1 MKWEKCREIMEKNA
15 IKIDDM
21 ATEDAYFLA
30 THMPF
35 SKLEVYEGGRTSSTP
50 KLLSED
56 EIFEQLVYNPDNQ
69 HRMIIVRGNNGT
81 GKSHL
86 IRYLKAK
93 LESSPATIFN
103 PEKEQLVFL
112 RRLNNSVRG
121 AFSQLLEQKVIR
133 DPAVEERLRK
143 FVESTES
150 KDEATFKNEILYAY
164 VSAVRSDQSNKP
176 YRSVI
181 CRDIASYLSDSRVA
195 EFLLREGGPI
205 SKCYQIIT
213 SSSSTVLK
221 ETVVFTEEDFNDRK
235 IIRAVK
241 KQGDPQASDFATTLS
256 EGDDEVRKL
265 VDYLN
270 RFTRNVVQRCAGVSS
285 ESTKTVFEE
294 LRKKLKKQGKNLTL
308 FIEDFTGFTGVDSE
322 MITVLSTEHGG
333 DYDYLCRVTA
343 LIGITD
349 GYYDQFKDNF
359 KDRVTHQ
366 ISVTERSFGDPEFLT
381 QMTGRY
387 LNAIYTEP
395 ERIRKWYQDGAN
407 FSMLPLSGFKP
418 DFEWDA
424 TDIAGKPVSLYPF
437 NKRAILGLYE
447 HLPVKSPRMF
457 LRDVLRAQLKEYFDG
472 KTYGDQ
478 WDFPRNDAH
487 IQMSNP
493 VHSSNIDRN
502 EQLSKEERERVKAIL
517 ALWGDGSA
525 TGVKKQDSV
534 FFGGVNQ
541 LFFRDVALPFN
552 GIGDIIDVNK
562 GYSEEQQPQDPNINE
577 KEETE
582 KKKHKNSSELRYDRE
597 LEDIN
602 RWYSSGDS
610 LQYHPDYRKYI
621 MEFLCGTANQVGAI
635 PWQDIG
641 VPAYVA
647 YERLNDLSAISIE
660 GQASGYN
667 ANSIVVL
674 DRSVECR
681 DALIALCTE
690 NYAGGWDF
698 DTSIYYQQQ
707 LIDWLE
713 RNKEQIIR
721 RVLALQED
729 ELGPQITAWGLALQ
743 YIRKLS
749 AGNTIEMASEVEAL
763 RDLSTQEITE
773 KMIEYRTKEWEDFNS
788 FIKSRKSEFDLNVSL
803 LNKSARTT
811 MGAIAG
817 ARDEDKKKAFYR
829 SAELFSAY
837 QELSDAEWD
846 IVRELPKKPASI
858 SLYKPAKLLL
868 ELYPRIQ
875 IVVEAETRD
884 YDSILQQIESYIGA
898 LSKEALIDV
907 FNSFQGLFTT
917 FSMNGLP
924 GYKELRDK
932 YEHASPLDEAKRILK
947 AYHELSNLET
957 KTLMGKFAIL
967 SGEHKSILKKFL
979 VDLKNIDLAVTKEE
993 KNAKD
998 EIKKS
1003 AIPDGLEEVVEAAK
1017 ENLGHLYDR
1026 LSEME
1031 VRNDN

>member
-35 SKLEVYEGGRTSSTP
+35 SKLEVYEGGRTSATP

-93 LESSPATIFN
+93 LESSPATIYN

-133 DPAVEERLRK
+133 DPAVEEKLRK

-270 RFTRNVVQRCAGVSS
+270 RFTRDVVQRCAGVSS

-294 LRKKLKKQGKNLTL
+294 LRKELKKQGKNLTL

-343 LIGITD
+343 IIGITD

-366 ISVTERSFGDPEFLT
+366 ISVTELSFGDPEFLT
-381 QMTGRY
+381 QMAGRY

-395 ERIRKWYQDGAN
+395 ERIRKWYQDGAE

-418 DFEWDA
+418 DFDWDT

-552 GIGDIIDVNK
+552 GIGDIKTVAGD
-562 GYSEEQQPQDPNINE
+562 EPPQPQPPTPPSPQPPSPPKDPRRV
-577 KEETE
+577 TYTRR
-582 KKKHKNSSELRYDRE
+582 LA
-597 LEDIN
+597 DIN
-602 RWYSSGDS
+602 SWYTSGTK
-610 LQYHPDYRKYI
+610 LQYHADYRQLIKNFI
-621 MEFLCGTANQVGAI
+621 CGTAIQAGAI
-635 PWQDIG
+635 PWQDLGI
-641 VPAYVA
+641 PAFVA
-647 YERLNDLSAISIE
+647 YERFNDLGMVSIE
-660 GQASGYN
+660 DQETGFNS
-667 ANSIVVL
+667 NSIVVMQ
-674 DRSVECR
+674 RSVECR
-681 DALIALCTE
+681 DALIALCE
-690 NYAGGWDF
+690 EDYANGWDF
-698 DTSIYYQQQ
+698 ETAVYYQQQ
-707 LIDWLE
+707 LVVWLE
-713 RNKEQIIR
+713 RNKERIISN
-721 RVLALQED
+721 VLASQSGDLK
-729 ELGPQITAWGLALQ
+729 PQITTWGLALQ
-743 YIRKLS
+743 YIHKLVT
-749 AGNTIEMASEVEAL
+749 GNAVAESSTLEAI
-763 RDLSTQEITE
+763 RDLSTQVIDE
-773 KMIEYRTKEWEDFNS
+773 KPIEYRTKEWEDFNS
-788 FIKSRKSEFDLNVSL
+788 FVKSRKSEFEWNISL
-803 LNKSARTT
+803 FNKSARTT

-817 ARDEDKKKAFYR
+817 ARDEDKKKAFFR
-829 SAELFSAY
+829 SEELFSSY
-837 QELSDAEWD
+837 QDLIAEEWD
-846 IVRELPKKPASI
+846 VSESLPEKAVNI
-858 SLYKPAKLLL
+858 SLFKPAKVLR

-875 IVVEAETRD
+875 TVVEAETRD
-884 YDSILQQIESYIGA
+884 FDSIRQQIEVYIG
-898 LSKEALIDV
+898 SVSEEALLDV
-907 FNSFQGLFTT
+907 FNSIQQLFST
-917 FSMNGLP
+917 FSMSGLP
-924 GYKELRDK
+924 GYKDLREK
-932 YEHASPLDEAKRILK
+932 YEHASPVDEAKRILS
-947 AYHELSNLET
+947 AYQKLSELENRS
-957 KTLMGKFAIL
+957 LMGKFAIL

-979 VDLKNIDLAVTKEE
+979 VDLKNIDLAVIREE

-1017 ENLGHLYDR
+1017 ENLSHLYDR

>member
-133 DPAVEERLRK
+133 DPAVEEKLRK

-294 LRKKLKKQGKNLTL
+294 LRKELKKQGKNLTL

-381 QMTGRY
+381 QMAGRY

-407 FSMLPLSGFKP
+407 FSMLPLSDFKP

-493 VHSSNIDRN
+493 VHSSSIDRN
-502 EQLSKEERERVKAIL
+502 EQLSKEDRERVKAIL

-525 TGVKKQDSV
+525 TGVKKQDSI

-552 GIGDIIDVNK
+552 GIGDIKTVAGDEL
-562 GYSEEQQPQDPNINE
+562 SQPQTPAQTSPQPPSPPKDPRR
-577 KEETE
+577 TTY
-582 KKKHKNSSELRYDRE
+582 SRRLA
-597 LEDIN
+597 DIN
-602 RWYSSGDS
+602 SWYTSGTK
-610 LQYHPDYRKYI
+610 LQYHADYRQLIKNFI
-621 MEFLCGTANQVGAI
+621 CGTANQAGAI

-641 VPAYVA
+641 IPAFVA
-647 YERLNDLSAISIE
+647 YERFNDLGMISIE
-660 GQASGYN
+660 DQETGYN
-667 ANSIVVL
+667 GNSIVVMQ
-674 DRSVECR
+674 RSVECR
-681 DALIALCTE
+681 DALIALCE
-690 NYAGGWDF
+690 EDYANGWDF
-698 DTSIYYQQQ
+698 EAAVYYQQQ
-707 LIDWLE
+707 LVVWLE
-713 RNKEQIIR
+713 RNKERIISN
-721 RVLALQED
+721 VLRSQSGDLN
-729 ELGPQITAWGLALQ
+729 PQITTWGLALQ
-743 YIRKLS
+743 YIHKLTT
-749 AGNTIEMASEVEAL
+749 GNAVAESSILEAV
-763 RDLSTQEITE
+763 RDLSTQVIDE
-773 KMIEYRTKEWEDFNS
+773 KVIEYRTKEWEDFNS
-788 FIKSRKSEFDLNVSL
+788 FVRSRKSEFEWNISL
-803 LNKSARTT
+803 FNKSARTT

-829 SAELFSAY
+829 SEELFSSY
-837 QELSDAEWD
+837 QDLIAEEWN
-846 IVRELPKKPASI
+846 VSESLPEKAANI
-858 SLYKPAKLLL
+858 SLFKPAKLLR

-875 IVVEAETRD
+875 TVVEAETRD
-884 YDSILQQIESYIGA
+884 FNSIRQQIEEYIG
-898 LSKEALIDV
+898 SVSEEALIDV
-907 FNSFQGLFTT
+907 FNSIQKLFST
-917 FSMNGLP
+917 FSMSGLP
-924 GYKELRDK
+924 GYKDLRDR
-932 YEHASPLDEAKRILK
+932 YEHASPLDEAKRILI
-947 AYHELSNLET
+947 AYQKLLELENKS
-957 KTLMGKFAIL
+957 LMGRFAIL

-979 VDLKNIDLAVTKEE
+979 VDLKNIDLAVTREE

-998 EIKKS
+998 EIKKC
-1003 AIPDGLEEVVEAAK
+1003 AIPEGLEEVVEAAK
-1017 ENLGHLYDR
+1017 DNLSHLYDR

>member
-35 SKLEVYEGGRTSSTP
+35 SKLEVYEGGRTSATP

-93 LESSPATIFN
+93 LESSPATIYN

-133 DPAVEERLRK
+133 DPAVEEKLRK

-270 RFTRNVVQRCAGVSS
+270 RFTRDVVQRCAGVSS

-294 LRKKLKKQGKNLTL
+294 LRKELKKQGKNLTL

-343 LIGITD
+343 IIGITD

-366 ISVTERSFGDPEFLT
+366 ISVTELSFGDPEFLT
-381 QMTGRY
+381 QMAGRY

-395 ERIRKWYQDGAN
+395 ERIRKWYQDGAE

-418 DFEWDA
+418 DFDWDT

-552 GIGDIIDVNK
+552 GIGDIKTVAGD
-562 GYSEEQQPQDPNINE
+562 EPPQPQPPTPPSPQPPSPPKDPRRV
-577 KEETE
+577 TYTRR
-582 KKKHKNSSELRYDRE
+582 LA
-597 LEDIN
+597 DIN
-602 RWYSSGDS
+602 SWYTSGTK
-610 LQYHPDYRKYI
+610 LQYHADYRQLIKNFI
-621 MEFLCGTANQVGAI
+621 CGTAIQAGAI
-635 PWQDIG
+635 PWQDLGI
-641 VPAYVA
+641 PAFVA
-647 YERLNDLSAISIE
+647 YERFNDLGMVSIE
-660 GQASGYN
+660 DQETGFNS
-667 ANSIVVL
+667 NSIVVMQ
-674 DRSVECR
+674 RSVECR
-681 DALIALCTE
+681 DALIALCE
-690 NYAGGWDF
+690 EDYANGWDF
-698 DTSIYYQQQ
+698 ETAVYYQQQ
-707 LIDWLE
+707 LVVWLE
-713 RNKEQIIR
+713 RNKERIISN
-721 RVLALQED
+721 VLASQSGDLK
-729 ELGPQITAWGLALQ
+729 PQITTWGLALQ
-743 YIRKLS
+743 YIHKLVT
-749 AGNTIEMASEVEAL
+749 GNAVAESSTLEAI
-763 RDLSTQEITE
+763 RDLSTQVIDE
-773 KMIEYRTKEWEDFNS
+773 KPIEYRTKEWEDFN
-788 FIKSRKSEFDLNVSL
+788 FFVKSRKSEFEWNISL
-803 LNKSARTT
+803 FNKSARTT

-817 ARDEDKKKAFYR
+817 ARDEDKKKAFFR
-829 SAELFSAY
+829 SEELFSSY
-837 QELSDAEWD
+837 QDLIAEEWD
-846 IVRELPKKPASI
+846 VSESLPEKAVNI
-858 SLYKPAKLLL
+858 SLFKPAKVLR

-875 IVVEAETRD
+875 TVVEAETRD
-884 YDSILQQIESYIGA
+884 FDSIRQQIEVYIG
-898 LSKEALIDV
+898 SVSEEALLDV
-907 FNSFQGLFTT
+907 FNSIQQLFST
-917 FSMNGLP
+917 FSMSGLP
-924 GYKELRDK
+924 GYKDLREK
-932 YEHASPLDEAKRILK
+932 YEHASPVDEAKRILS
-947 AYHELSNLET
+947 AYQKLSELENRS
-957 KTLMGKFAIL
+957 LMGKFAIL

-979 VDLKNIDLAVTKEE
+979 VDLKNIDLAVIREE

-1017 ENLGHLYDR
+1017 ENLSHLYDR

>member
-35 SKLEVYEGGRTSSTP
+35 SKLEVYEGGRTSATP

-56 EIFEQLVYNPDNQ
+56 EIFEQLVFNPDNQ

-93 LESSPATIFN
+93 LESSPATIYN

-133 DPAVEERLRK
+133 DPAVEEKLRK

-270 RFTRNVVQRCAGVSS
+270 RFTRDVVQRCAGVSS

-294 LRKKLKKQGKNLTL
+294 LRKELKKQGKNLTL

-343 LIGITD
+343 IIGITD

-366 ISVTERSFGDPEFLT
+366 ISVTELSFGDPEFLT
-381 QMTGRY
+381 QMAGRY

-395 ERIRKWYQDGAN
+395 ERIRKWYQDGAE

-418 DFEWDA
+418 DFDWDT

-552 GIGDIIDVNK
+552 GIGDIKTVAGD
-562 GYSEEQQPQDPNINE
+562 EPPQPQPPTPPSPQPPSPPKDPRRV
-577 KEETE
+577 TYTRR
-582 KKKHKNSSELRYDRE
+582 LA
-597 LEDIN
+597 DIN
-602 RWYSSGDS
+602 SWYTSGTK
-610 LQYHPDYRKYI
+610 LQYHADYRQLIKNFI
-621 MEFLCGTANQVGAI
+621 CGTAIQAGAI
-635 PWQDIG
+635 PWQDLGI
-641 VPAYVA
+641 PAFVA
-647 YERLNDLSAISIE
+647 YERFNDLGMVSIE
-660 GQASGYN
+660 DQETGFNS
-667 ANSIVVL
+667 NSIVVMQ
-674 DRSVECR
+674 RSVECR
-681 DALIALCTE
+681 DALIALCE
-690 NYAGGWDF
+690 EDYANGWDF
-698 DTSIYYQQQ
+698 ETAVYYQQQ
-707 LIDWLE
+707 LVVWLE
-713 RNKEQIIR
+713 RNKERIISN
-721 RVLALQED
+721 VLASQSGDLK
-729 ELGPQITAWGLALQ
+729 PQITTWGLALQ
-743 YIRKLS
+743 YIHKLVT
-749 AGNTIEMASEVEAL
+749 GNAVAESSTLEAI
-763 RDLSTQEITE
+763 RDLSTQVIDE
-773 KMIEYRTKEWEDFNS
+773 KPIEYRTKEWEDFNS
-788 FIKSRKSEFDLNVSL
+788 FVKSRKSEFEWNISL
-803 LNKSARTT
+803 FNKSARTT

-817 ARDEDKKKAFYR
+817 ARDEDKKKAFFR
-829 SAELFSAY
+829 SEELFSSY
-837 QELSDAEWD
+837 QDLIAEEWD
-846 IVRELPKKPASI
+846 VSESLPEKAVNI
-858 SLYKPAKLLL
+858 SLFKPAKVLR

-875 IVVEAETRD
+875 TVVEAETRD
-884 YDSILQQIESYIGA
+884 FDSIRQQIEVYIG
-898 LSKEALIDV
+898 SVSEEALLDV
-907 FNSFQGLFTT
+907 FNSIQQLFST
-917 FSMNGLP
+917 FSMSGLP
-924 GYKELRDK
+924 GYKDLREK
-932 YEHASPLDEAKRILK
+932 YEHASPVDEAKRILS
-947 AYHELSNLET
+947 AYQKLSELENRS
-957 KTLMGKFAIL
+957 LMGKFAIL

-979 VDLKNIDLAVTKEE
+979 VDLKNIDLAVIREE

-1017 ENLGHLYDR
+1017 ENLSHLYDR

>member
-35 SKLEVYEGGRTSSTP
+35 SKLEVYEGGRTSATP

-86 IRYLKAK
+86 IRYMKAK

-133 DPAVEERLRK
+133 DPAVEEKLRK

-221 ETVVFTEEDFNDRK
+221 ETVVFTEEDFNDRR

-270 RFTRNVVQRCAGVSS
+270 RFTRDVVQRCAGVSS

-294 LRKKLKKQGKNLTL
+294 LRKELKKQGKNLTL

-343 LIGITD
+343 IIGITD

-381 QMTGRY
+381 QMAGRY

-395 ERIRKWYQDGAN
+395 ERIRKWYQDGAD
-407 FSMLPLSGFKP
+407 FGTLPLSGFNP
-418 DFEWDA
+418 DFDWDT
-424 TDIAGKPVSLYPF
+424 TDIAGNPVSLYPF

-493 VHSSNIDRN
+493 VHSSSIDRN
-502 EQLSKEERERVKAIL
+502 EQLSKEDRERVKAIL

-525 TGVKKQDSV
+525 TGVKKQDSI

-541 LFFRDVALPFN
+541 LFFLDVALPFN
-552 GIGDIIDVNK
+552 GIGDIKTVAGDEP
-562 GYSEEQQPQDPNINE
+562 SQPQPPMPPSTQPPSPPKDPRRA
-577 KEETE
+577 TYTRR
-582 KKKHKNSSELRYDRE
+582 LA
-597 LEDIN
+597 DIN
-602 RWYSSGDS
+602 SWYTSSTK
-610 LQYHPDYRKYI
+610 LQYHADYRQLIKNFI
-621 MEFLCGTANQVGAI
+621 CGTANQAGAI
-635 PWQDIG
+635 PWQDLGI
-641 VPAYVA
+641 PAFVA
-647 YERLNDLSAISIE
+647 YERFNDLGMVSIE
-660 GQASGYN
+660 DQETGFNS
-667 ANSIVVL
+667 NSIVVMQ
-674 DRSVECR
+674 RSVECR
-681 DALIALCTE
+681 DALIALCE
-690 NYAGGWDF
+690 EDYANGWCF
-698 DTSIYYQQQ
+698 EAAVYYQQQ
-707 LIDWLE
+707 LVVWLE
-713 RNKEQIIR
+713 RNKEKIISN
-721 RVLALQED
+721 VLASQNGDLN
-729 ELGPQITAWGLALQ
+729 PQITTWGLALQ
-743 YIRKLS
+743 YIHKL
-749 AGNTIEMASEVEAL
+749 ATGNAIAESSTLEAV
-763 RDLSTQEITE
+763 RDLCTQVIDE
-773 KMIEYRTKEWEDFNS
+773 KVIECRTKEWEDFNS
-788 FIKSRKSEFDLNVSL
+788 FVRSRKSEFEWNISL
-803 LNKSARTT
+803 FNKSARTT

-829 SAELFSAY
+829 SEELFSSY
-837 QELSDAEWD
+837 QDLIVDEWD
-846 IVRELPKKPASI
+846 VSESLPEKAANI
-858 SLYKPAKLLL
+858 SLFKPAKVLR

-875 IVVEAETRD
+875 TVVEAETRD
-884 YDSILQQIESYIGA
+884 FNSIRQQIEDYIG
-898 LSKEALIDV
+898 SVSEEALIDV
-907 FNSFQGLFTT
+907 FNSIQKLFST
-917 FSMNGLP
+917 FSMSGLP
-924 GYKELRDK
+924 GYKDLRNR
-932 YEHASPLDEAKRILK
+932 YEHASPFDETKRIII
-947 AYHELSNLET
+947 AYQKLSELENKS
-957 KTLMGKFAIL
+957 LMGKFAIL

-979 VDLKNIDLAVTKEE
+979 VDLKNIDLAVTREE

-998 EIKKS
+998 EIKKN

-1017 ENLGHLYDR
+1017 DNLSHLYDR
-1026 LSEME
+1026 LSEMD

>member
-133 DPAVEERLRK
+133 DPAVEEKLRK

-294 LRKKLKKQGKNLTL
+294 LRKELKKQGKNLTL

-343 LIGITD
+343 IIGITD

-381 QMTGRY
+381 QMAARY

-395 ERIRKWYQDGAN
+395 ERIRKWYQDGAD

-418 DFEWDA
+418 EFDWDT
-424 TDIAGKPVSLYPF
+424 TDIAGKAVSLYPF

-472 KTYGDQ
+472 KTYGAQ

-493 VHSSNIDRN
+493 VHSSSIDRN
-502 EQLSKEERERVKAIL
+502 EQLSKEDRERVKAIL

-541 LFFRDVALPFN
+541 LFFRDVALSFN
-552 GIGDIIDVNK
+552 GIGDIKPVD
-562 GYSEEQQPQDPNINE
+562 GDDLPAPPQQPEPP
-577 KEETE
+577 T
-582 KKKHKNSSELRYDRE
+582 SSSPQPKDARRITYERRIA
-597 LEDIN
+597 DIN
-602 RWYSSGDS
+602 SWYTSNTK
-610 LQYHPDYRKYI
+610 LQYHADYRQLIKD
-621 MEFLCGTANQVGAI
+621 FLCGTAQQAGAI
-635 PWQDIG
+635 PWQDLGI
-641 VPAYVA
+641 PAFVA
-647 YERLNDLSAISIE
+647 YERFNDLGMISIE
-660 GQASGYN
+660 DQETGYN
-667 ANSIVVL
+667 GNSIVAMQ
-674 DRSVECR
+674 RSVECR
-681 DALIALCTE
+681 DALIALCE
-690 NYAGGWDF
+690 EDYAKGWDF
-698 DTSIYYQQQ
+698 EAAVYYQQQ
-707 LIDWLE
+707 LVVWLE
-713 RNKEQIIR
+713 RNKERIIR
-721 RVLALQED
+721 NVLASQSGDLN
-729 ELGPQITAWGLALQ
+729 PQITTWGLALQ
-743 YIRKLS
+743 YIHKLVT
-749 AGNTIEMASEVEAL
+749 GNAVAESSTLEAI
-763 RDLSTQEITE
+763 RDLSTQVIDE
-773 KMIEYRTKEWEDFNS
+773 KPIEYRTKEWEDFNS
-788 FIKSRKSEFDLNVSL
+788 FVKSRKSEFEWNISL
-803 LNKSARTT
+803 FNKSARTT

-829 SAELFSAY
+829 AEELFSSY
-837 QELSDAEWD
+837 QDLIAEEWD
-846 IVRELPKKPASI
+846 ISESLPEKVANI
-858 SLYKPAKLLL
+858 SLFKPAKVLR

-875 IVVEAETRD
+875 TVVEAETRD
-884 YDSILQQIESYIGA
+884 FDSIRQQIEVYIG
-898 LSKEALIDV
+898 SISEEALLDV
-907 FNSFQGLFTT
+907 FNSIQQLFST
-917 FSMNGLP
+917 FSMSGLP
-924 GYKELRDK
+924 GYKDLREK
-932 YEHASPLDEAKRILK
+932 YEHASPVDEAKRILS
-947 AYHELSNLET
+947 AYQKLSELENRS
-957 KTLMGKFAIL
+957 LMGKFAIL

-1017 ENLGHLYDR
+1017 DNLSHLYDR

>member
-35 SKLEVYEGGRTSSTP
+35 SKLEVYEGGRTSATP

-56 EIFEQLVYNPDNQ
+56 EIFERLVYNPDNQ

-133 DPAVEERLRK
+133 DPAVEEKLRK

-221 ETVVFTEEDFNDRK
+221 ETVVFTDEDFNDRK

-241 KQGDPQASDFATTLS
+241 KRGDPQASDFATTLS

-270 RFTRNVVQRCAGVSS
+270 RFTRDVVQRCAGVSS

-294 LRKKLKKQGKNLTL
+294 LRKELKKQGKNLTL

-343 LIGITD
+343 IIGITD

-381 QMTGRY
+381 QMAGRY

-395 ERIRKWYQDGAN
+395 ERIRKWYQDGAD
-407 FSMLPLSGFKP
+407 FRTLPLSGFNP
-418 DFEWDA
+418 DFDWDT

-472 KTYGDQ
+472 KTYEDQ

-493 VHSSNIDRN
+493 VHSSSIDRN
-502 EQLSKEERERVKAIL
+502 EQLSKEDRERVKAIL

-525 TGVKKQDSV
+525 TGVMKQNSI

-552 GIGDIIDVNK
+552 GIGDIKTVAD
-562 GYSEEQQPQDPNINE
+562 GEPPQPQPPTPSSPQPPSPPKDPRR
-577 KEETE
+577 TTYTRR
-582 KKKHKNSSELRYDRE
+582 LA
-597 LEDIN
+597 DIN
-602 RWYSSGDS
+602 SWYTSSTK
-610 LQYHPDYRKYI
+610 LQYHADYRQLIKNFI
-621 MEFLCGTANQVGAI
+621 CGTANQAGAI
-635 PWQDIG
+635 PWQDLGI
-641 VPAYVA
+641 PAFVA
-647 YERLNDLSAISIE
+647 YERFNDLGMVSIE
-660 GQASGYN
+660 DQETGFNG
-667 ANSIVVL
+667 NSIVVMQ
-674 DRSVECR
+674 RSVECR
-681 DALIALCTE
+681 DALIALCE
-690 NYAGGWDF
+690 EDYANGWDF
-698 DTSIYYQQQ
+698 ETAVYYQQQ
-707 LIDWLE
+707 LIVWLE
-713 RNKEQIIR
+713 RNKDKIIGN
-721 RVLALQED
+721 VLAMQNAD
-729 ELGPQITAWGLALQ
+729 DAKPRIMTWGLALQ
-743 YIRKLS
+743 YIRKLA
-749 AGNTIEMASEVEAL
+749 AGNEVEMSSEAEALHDLSIQETIEKPIA
-763 RDLSTQEITE
+763 
-773 KMIEYRTKEWEDFNS
+773 YRTKEWEDFTS
-788 FIKSRKSEFDLNVSL
+788 FVKSRKSEFDWNVSL
-803 LNKSARTT
+803 LIKSARTT

-817 ARDEDKKKAFYR
+817 ARDDDKKKPFYR
-829 SAELFSAY
+829 SEELFSAY
-837 QELSDAEWD
+837 QELSTAEWD
-846 IVRELPKKPASI
+846 ILKGLPEKPVNI

-875 IVVEAETRD
+875 AVVEAETRD
-884 YDSILQQIESYIGA
+884 YYYILQQIESYIGTM
-898 LSKEALIDV
+898 SKETLIDV
-907 FNSFQGLFTT
+907 FNSFQELFTT

-932 YEHASPLDEAKRILK
+932 YEHTSPLEEAKRILG
-947 AYHELSNLET
+947 AYHELSNLEA

-979 VDLKNIDLAVTKEE
+979 IDLKNIDLAVTKEE

-1003 AIPDGLEEVVEAAK
+1003 AIPNGLEEVVEAAK

-1026 LSEME
+1026 LSEMD
-1031 VRNDN
+1031 VQNDN

>member
-1 MKWEKCREIMEKNA
+1 MKWEKYREIMEKNA

-133 DPAVEERLRK
+133 DPAVEEKLRK

-270 RFTRNVVQRCAGVSS
+270 RFTRDVVQRCAGVSS

-294 LRKKLKKQGKNLTL
+294 LRKELKKQGKNLTL

-381 QMTGRY
+381 QMAGRY

-493 VHSSNIDRN
+493 VHSSSIDRN
-502 EQLSKEERERVKAIL
+502 EQLSKEDRERVKAIL

-525 TGVKKQDSV
+525 TGVKKQDSI

-552 GIGDIIDVNK
+552 GIGDIKTVAGDEL
-562 GYSEEQQPQDPNINE
+562 SQPQTPAQTSPQPSSPPKDPRR
-577 KEETE
+577 TTY
-582 KKKHKNSSELRYDRE
+582 SRRLA
-597 LEDIN
+597 DIN
-602 RWYSSGDS
+602 SWYTSGTK
-610 LQYHPDYRKYI
+610 LQYHADYRQLIKNFI
-621 MEFLCGTANQVGAI
+621 CGTANQAGAI

-641 VPAYVA
+641 IPAFVA
-647 YERLNDLSAISIE
+647 YERFNDLGMISIE
-660 GQASGYN
+660 DQETGYN
-667 ANSIVVL
+667 GNSIVVMQ
-674 DRSVECR
+674 RSVECR
-681 DALIALCTE
+681 DALIALCE
-690 NYAGGWDF
+690 EDYANGWDF
-698 DTSIYYQQQ
+698 EAAVYYQQQ
-707 LIDWLE
+707 LVVWLE
-713 RNKEQIIR
+713 RNKERIISN
-721 RVLALQED
+721 VLGSQSGDLN
-729 ELGPQITAWGLALQ
+729 PQITTWGLALQ
-743 YIRKLS
+743 YIHKLTT
-749 AGNTIEMASEVEAL
+749 GNAVAESSILEAV
-763 RDLSTQEITE
+763 RDLSTQVIDE
-773 KMIEYRTKEWEDFNS
+773 KVIEYRTKEWEDFNS
-788 FIKSRKSEFDLNVSL
+788 FVRSRKSEFEWNISL
-803 LNKSARTT
+803 FNKSARTT

-817 ARDEDKKKAFYR
+817 ARDEDKKKAFFR
-829 SAELFSAY
+829 SEELFSSY
-837 QELSDAEWD
+837 QDLIAEEWN
-846 IVRELPKKPASI
+846 VSESLPEKAANI
-858 SLYKPAKLLL
+858 SLFKPAKVLR

-875 IVVEAETRD
+875 TVVEAETRD
-884 YDSILQQIESYIGA
+884 FDSIRQQIEVYIG
-898 LSKEALIDV
+898 SVSEEALLDV
-907 FNSFQGLFTT
+907 FNSIQQLFST
-917 FSMNGLP
+917 FSMSGLP
-924 GYKELRDK
+924 GYKDLRDK
-932 YEHASPLDEAKRILK
+932 YEHASPVDEAKRILS
-947 AYHELSNLET
+947 AYQKLSELENKS
-957 KTLMGKFAIL
+957 LMGKFAIL

-979 VDLKNIDLAVTKEE
+979 VNLKNIDLDVTKEE

>member
-1 MKWEKCREIMEKNA
+1 MNWEKCREIMEKNA

-35 SKLEVYEGGRTSSTP
+35 SKLEVYEGGRTSATP

-56 EIFEQLVYNPDNQ
+56 EIFEQLVYNPENQ

-93 LESSPATIFN
+93 LESSSATIFN

-133 DPAVEERLRK
+133 DPDVEEKLRK

-176 YRSVI
+176 YRGVI

-195 EFLLREGGPI
+195 EHLLREGGPI

-270 RFTRNVVQRCAGVSS
+270 RFTRDVVQRCAGVSS

-294 LRKKLKKQGKNLTL
+294 LRKELKKQGKNLTL

-343 LIGITD
+343 IIGITD

-381 QMTGRY
+381 QMAGRY

-395 ERIRKWYQDGAN
+395 ERIRKWYQDGAD
-407 FSMLPLSGFKP
+407 FSTLPLSGFKP
-418 DFEWDA
+418 DFDWDT

-437 NKRAILGLYE
+437 NKRSIKGLYE

-472 KTYGDQ
+472 KTYGGQ
-478 WDFPRNDAH
+478 WDFPRNDDH

-493 VHSSNIDRN
+493 AHSSSIDRN
-502 EQLSKEERERVKAIL
+502 EQLSKVDRERVKAIL

-525 TGVKKQDSV
+525 TGIKKQESI

-541 LFFRDVALPFN
+541 LFFQDVALSFN
-552 GIGDIIDVNK
+552 GIGDIKPGGD
-562 GYSEEQQPQDPNINE
+562 EPPQPQPPTPTPPQPPSPPKDPRR
-577 KEETE
+577 TTYTRR
-582 KKKHKNSSELRYDRE
+582 LA
-597 LEDIN
+597 DIN
-602 RWYSSGDS
+602 SWYTSSTK
-610 LQYHPDYRKYI
+610 LQYHADYRQLIKN
-621 MEFLCGTANQVGAI
+621 FVCGTANQAGAI
-635 PWQDIG
+635 PWQDLGI
-641 VPAYVA
+641 PAFVA
-647 YERLNDLSAISIE
+647 YERFNDLGMISIE
-660 GQASGYN
+660 DQETGFNS
-667 ANSIVVL
+667 NSIIVMQ
-674 DRSVECR
+674 RSVECR
-681 DALIALCTE
+681 DALIALCE
-690 NYAGGWDF
+690 EDYANGWDF
-698 DTSIYYQQQ
+698 EAAVYFQQQ
-707 LIDWLE
+707 LVVWLE
-713 RNKEQIIR
+713 RNKERIIR
-721 RVLALQED
+721 NVLALQNGD
-729 ELGPQITAWGLALQ
+729 LNPQITTWGLALQ

-749 AGNTIEMASEVEAL
+749 AGNAVEMASEAEAL
-763 RDLSTQEITE
+763 RDLSMQEIIDKT
-773 KMIEYRTKEWEDFNS
+773 IEYRTKEWEDFNS
-788 FIKSRKSEFDLNVSL
+788 FVRSRKSEFDWNVSL
-803 LNKSARTT
+803 LTKSVRTT

-817 ARDEDKKKAFYR
+817 AKDEDKKKAFYR
-829 SAELFSAY
+829 SEELFSAY
-837 QELSDAEWD
+837 QELSTAKWNL
-846 IVRELPKKPASI
+846 VRELPKKPANI

-875 IVVEAETRD
+875 TVVEAESRD
-884 YDSILQQIESYIGA
+884 YESILQQIEAYIG
-898 LSKEALIDV
+898 SVSEEALIDV
-907 FNSFQGLFTT
+907 FNSVQQLFST
-917 FSMNGLP
+917 FSMSGLP
-924 GYKELRDK
+924 GYKDLRDK
-932 YEHASPLDEAKRILK
+932 YEHASPLDEAKRILE
-947 AYHELSNLET
+947 AYQELSELEN
-957 KTLMGKFAIL
+957 KSLMGKFAIF

-979 VDLKNIDLAVTKEE
+979 VDLKNIDLAVTREE

-1003 AIPDGLEEVVEAAK
+1003 AIPNGLEEVVEAAK

-1031 VRNDN
+1031 VQNDN